1 MTYIKSNKNTNEKNW
16 RTLFI
21 TGAVTTVIV
30 LAGIFLDVIVGSVTG
45 GNLSAVP
52 QTASEKFTELHN
64 NPALGLY
71 NLDLLNLINQLLLI
85 PGYLALFAA
94 HRKTNTAFASL
105 ALIVFLTG
113 TVIFVTTNTALP
125 MLELSN
131 RFFATTSEQQKV
143 LLAAGEAM
151 LARGLHG
158 SLGVFI
164 GFVLPNIA
172 GIIMSLVMWKER
184 IFSRTTAFCG
194 ISGSTLLVVYLL
206 LVTFIPAV
214 KKTAT
219 MFALPGGLLT
229 TAWMILF
236 TLKLFQLGRQNL
248 PLNHSDA
255 AAKIIRKSDRVILS
269 NKI

>member
-131 RFFATTSEQQKV
+131 RFFVTTSEQQKV
-143 LLAAGEAM
+143 LLAAAGEAM

-158 SLGVFI
+158 SWVFLLALCFPI
-164 GFVLPNIA
+164 LQASSCLWLCGKKEFLAEQLP
-172 GIIMSLVMWKER
+172 SVE
-184 IFSRTTAFCG
+184 
-194 ISGSTLLVVYLL
+194 YQE
-206 LVTFIPAV
+206 
-214 KKTAT
+214 
-219 MFALPGGLLT
+219 ALCL
-229 TAWMILF
+229 LF
-236 TLKLFQLGRQNL
+236 TFFW
-248 PLNHSDA
+248 
-255 AAKIIRKSDRVILS
+255 
-269 NKI
+269 